1 MHQARWVPGTMERR
15 AYALAL
21 YTGQRKSDLVLMTRA
36 HRKDGSIRVKQGK
49 GDEELWIAE
58 HRELTAELATGEHM
72 SLLTTSQGK
81 AFDAVYFGAW
91 FADAIEKAGLP
102 DDCVLH
108 GLRKTAA
115 RKLAEAGCTEKQ
127 IQAVTGHVTSRM
139 VAHYTKGAD
148 QRRLAKAAILKL
160 ENSK

>member
-1 MHQARWVPGTMERR
+1 MERR

-21 YTGQRKSDLVLMTRA
+21 FTGQRKGDLVLMTRA
-36 HRKDGSIRVKQGK
+36 HRKDGFIRVVQGK
-49 GDEELWIAE
+49 TDEELWIPE
-58 HRELTAELATGEHM
+58 HRDLTAQLATVEHM

-91 FADAIEKAGLP
+91 FADVIEKAGLP

-115 RKLAEAGCTEKQ
+115 RKLAEAGATEEQ
-127 IQAVTGHVTSRM
+127 IKAVTGHATSAM
-139 VAHYTKGAD
+139 VAHYVRGAN
-148 QRRLAKAAILKL
+148 QRKLAKAAILKL
-160 ENSK
+160 ENNK